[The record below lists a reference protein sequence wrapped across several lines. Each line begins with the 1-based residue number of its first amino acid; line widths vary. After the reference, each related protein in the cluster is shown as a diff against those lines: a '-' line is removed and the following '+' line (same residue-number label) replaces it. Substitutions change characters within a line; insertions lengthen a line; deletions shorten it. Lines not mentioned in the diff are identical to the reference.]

1 MPRALARVAFRW
13 SMRLVVRFGMLAA
26 AAVVATG
33 VAVPST
39 LVAQDP
45 TQSGVS
51 LKLTYRPGTKTS
63 LLVLPIR
70 GASGDSIATIISRD
84 FDYSDRFTVAP
95 TTSAI
100 DVSGPVNYA
109 VFSKLAVDGIVQGT
123 LLPSGWLRLALHD
136 VTRKQVINTKDF
148 PLPATVGDAGWRFA
162 VHGISD
168 AVEEWITGQRGIAAT
183 RIAFE
188 REGRIW
194 TIDSDGAGIRAVTPR
209 GLSPQ
214 WAPGGRALVY
224 NVLGGADNPIVVADL
239 ATGAQRTL
247 TAARG
252 MNDMTPSV
260 SPDGRTGA
268 VARVS
273 ESGTDL
279 FSVPFEGGTPRRIT
293 VGRGAISFSPSFS
306 PDGQRI
312 VFASDRSG
320 HNEVYISDADGTN
333 AEPVTT
339 GSFGDRNYR
348 AGPDWSPDGRL
359 IAFASLNGGTFQIMT
374 VNLRDQS
381 VKIVTSD
388 GRNEDPSWA
397 PDARHLVFTSTR
409 SGVRQL
415 WVVDIETGRTRQLRT
430 NSSSRL
436 AAWSPRLSGS

>member
-1 MPRALARVAFRW
+1 MLRRFARIVSRFASRFALSVAI
-13 SMRLVVRFGMLAA
+13 
-26 AAVVATG
+26 AVVATSV
-33 VAVPST
+33 VAPT
-39 LVAQDP
+39 ALHAQDP
-45 TQSGVS
+45 TQGGVT

-70 GASGDSIATIISRD
+70 GASGDSIATMLSRD

-123 LLPSGWLRLALHD
+123 LLPSGWLRIALHD

-148 PLPATVGDAGWRFA
+148 PLPSATGDAGWRFA
-162 VHGISD
+162 VHSVSD
-168 AVEEWITGQRGIAAT
+168 AVEEWITGQRGIAAS

-239 ATGAQRTL
+239 PTGAQRTL
-247 TAARG
+247 TTARG

-260 SPDGRTGA
+260 SPDGRTVA
-268 VARVS
+268 FARVS

-279 FSVPFEGGTPRRIT
+279 FMVPFEGGTPRRIT

-333 AEPVTT
+333 AEPLTT

-436 AAWSPRLSGS
+436 AAWSPRLSGP